1 MTKRFSQRYS
11 ARNAP
16 VPDLKK
22 SLRGGAHRHS
32 ESSQTSQTGCTRSV
46 NDTPPKADTRR
57 LDTFVH
63 AIQEV
68 STCPLAAQDRTVTG
82 CNSHHAQ
89 GAQGS
94 AQRPPWPASGQHRP
108 YGCLAGPLA
117 GRSPRA
123 ARSASTRAFAR
134 WRPVVHRAEANP
146 PDRCHLRADSE
157 W

>member
-1 MTKRFSQRYS
+1 MFALQCLGGNGLGHTTQLCSIPSRWNLTKS
-11 ARNAP
+11 AP
-16 VPDLKK
+16 L
-22 SLRGGAHRHS
+22 
-32 ESSQTSQTGCTRSV
+32 TGCTRSV

-68 STCPLAAQDRTVTG
+68 STCPPAAQDRTVTG